1 MPRLVLV
8 MGGVVAAAH
17 AVSAAVPSPLEDL
30 AERSRVLH
38 DGRIEPVLSTTHQH
52 KIEHFVVLLKENRP
66 FDHIIGCMDLP
77 GADSAATMTRNR
89 TLLIDPSD
97 PSKGSVNVTCG
108 TANYVCKGGPGSSLW
123 SQKFP
128 TGSDVNVATAP
139 YSPQSD
145 INAYAQ
151 GAKGNAIEMFSPEQ
165 LPGAVRRRSATA
177 RLVTGLAPPAPS
189 FCPLL

>member
-1 MPRLVLV
+1 MAA
-8 MGGVVAAAH
+8 VVAAAN
-17 AVSAAVPSPLEDL
+17 AVSAAAAVSALEGL
-30 AERSRVLH
+30 AERSRALH
-38 DGRIEPVLSTTHQH
+38 EGRIEPVVSTTHQH
-52 KIEHFVVLLKENRP
+52 KIEHFIVLLKENRP

-128 TGSDVNVATAP
+128 TGRNVNVATAP

-145 INAYAQ
+145 ENAYAQ
-151 GAKGNAIEMFSPEQ
+151 GARGNAIEMFSPEQ
-165 LPGAVRRRSATA
+165 LPGALSGSVSLSLSPVLTA
-177 RLVTGLAPPAPS
+177 SYAA
-189 FCPLL
+189 